1 MRKMDLKKVCGLI
14 GKYFGVIAVVFLG
27 IGLFAPHAFAW
38 VLGKAYGVSILS
50 VMLGIIMFGMGMT
63 TSL

>member
-38 VLGKAYGVSILS
+38 VLGCPFS
-50 VMLGIIMFGMGMT
+50 V
-63 TSL
+63 

>member
-1 MRKMDLKKVCGLI
+1 MDVKKVCSLI

-38 VLGKAYGVSILS
+38 VRG
-50 VMLGIIMFGMGMT
+50 
-63 TSL
+63 